1 MAAGWS
7 SEEGGMEMNY
17 QFGNRRTL
25 FSGIFSETLWETLVM
40 LGVAGAI
47 CVSLIGVS
55 AHLSQARALSPSV
68 AHSTA
73 QAALYQHRIS
83 KARYAVR

>member
-1 MAAGWS
+1 MAVGWS

-17 QFGNRRTL
+17 QFENRRTL
-25 FSGIFSETLWETLVM
+25 FSNIFSETLWETFVM

-47 CVSLIGVS
+47 CISLIGVS
-55 AHLSQARALSPSV
+55 AHLGQARALPPSV

-73 QAALYQHRIS
+73 QASLQQH
-83 KARYAVR
+83 